1 MNTASAGMVEP
12 YAEALMSLAQ
22 AQNLADPFGEDANL
36 VLSTLSAS
44 AELRDFLVN
53 PFIKADSKKQVLR
66 QLFESQVQSYFL
78 NFLLLLVDRR
88 RIFLLEDVCQQY
100 RVLLRQLR
108 NTVLAEVTSTLELT
122 EAQREAVVQ
131 KIKSMTGAAAV
142 ELEVK
147 IDRDLIGGVIIKVGS
162 QVLDASIRGQL
173 RRIGMSLLNAGA

>member
-36 VLSTLSAS
+36 VLSTLSTS

-53 PFIKADSKKQVLR
+53 PFIKGDSKKQVLR
-66 QLFESQVQSYFL
+66 QLFESQVQPYFL

-88 RIFLLEDVCQQY
+88 RIFLLEDICQQY

-142 ELEVK
+142 ELEVN